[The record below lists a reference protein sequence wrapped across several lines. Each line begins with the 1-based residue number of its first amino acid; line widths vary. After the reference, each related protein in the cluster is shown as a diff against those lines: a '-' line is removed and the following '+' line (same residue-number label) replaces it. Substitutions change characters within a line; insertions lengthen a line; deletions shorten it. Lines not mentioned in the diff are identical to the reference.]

1 MIQPVYSQV
10 FTQENES
17 LHLYEAL
24 FVMFIAAL
32 FVIAKNW
39 KQFKWLSK
47 SRRIKKL
54 YIHTWTQQ

>member
-24 FVMFIAAL
+24 FVMFRAAL
-32 FVIAKNW
+32 FVVAKNW

-47 SRRIKKL
+47 VDG
-54 YIHTWTQQ
+54 